1 MALAPNCVVKS
12 SADRIGK
19 CISGAMTVPL
29 ERGGI
34 QVVSCEGV
42 RPVRHLKC
50 LKVRYTGKGND
61 CLFQV
66 HRVKA
71 ESDAEAVQPDGL
83 TRSKKPRSGPRPT
96 TETSR
101 SG

>member
-1 MALAPNCVVKS
+1 MMALRRQVERGSHWGVHQWS
-12 SADRIGK
+12 DDR
-19 CISGAMTVPL
+19 PL
-29 ERGGI
+29 ERGSI
-34 QVVSCEGV
+34 QVVPCEGV
-42 RPVRHLKC
+42 RLVRHLKC
-50 LKVRYTGKGND
+50 LKVRYTEKGND

-83 TRSKKPRSGPRPT
+83 TRSKKPRSGPRPS